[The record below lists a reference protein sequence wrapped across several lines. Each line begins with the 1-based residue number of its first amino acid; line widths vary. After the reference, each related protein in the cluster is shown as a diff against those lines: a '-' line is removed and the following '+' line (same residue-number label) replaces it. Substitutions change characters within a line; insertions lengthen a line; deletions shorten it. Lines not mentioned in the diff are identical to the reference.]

1 MTQPPSASSGGA
13 APLSLVQRFIGV
25 LTSPKST
32 FESVVSFPRWFGIF
46 AVTVV
51 LSVVVSTAFFW
62 SEVGQSAFIDQM
74 KVSNPAVTDQQAQM
88 AVTVTKYVTPIAG
101 PIVGI
106 LFLLAISGI
115 LMGVFAITGGSAS
128 FKQVLAVVSH
138 AGVVSTVAQVVL
150 MIANYVRGS
159 MVSVTSLQGL
169 GQAFAEHGFMAGF
182 LGAIDLWW
190 FWYFLVLAIGL
201 GVLYRRRTAPIFVS
215 FTVLYLVIAL
225 AVGGYKAMTAGGS

>member
-13 APLSLVQRFIGV
+13 APLSLVQRFVGMI
-25 LTSPKST
+25 TSPKST

-46 AVTVV
+46 AITVA
-51 LSVVVSTAFFW
+51 LSIAVSTAFFW

-74 KVSNPAVTDQQAQM
+74 KAGNPAVTDQQAQM
-88 AVTVTKYVTPIAG
+88 AVTVTKYVTPIGG
-101 PIVGI
+101 PIFAV
-106 LFLLAISGI
+106 LFLLALAGI

-128 FKQVLAVVSH
+128 YKQVLAVVAH
-138 AGVVSTVAQVVL
+138 AGVVSTLAQVVL
-150 MIANYVRGS
+150 MVANYFRGS

-169 GQAFAEHGFMAGF
+169 GQAFSEHGFMAGF

-201 GVLYRRRTAPIFVS
+201 GVLYRRRTAPIFIS

-225 AVGGYKAMTAGGS
+225 AVGTYKGMTAGGS